1 MFSFTELKK
10 RTEAPQKIPFKAI
23 RLPAK
28 NICIGEYMWEF
39 PPNTIDTDIRLA
51 YPVKNRPY
59 WSLWTKDFCGSV
71 DFVDS
76 ESAAELRSVL
86 PAEPDDE
93 KNAIILYLIMEF
105 INDPNNHFCYYKDIT
120 CISFDISI
128 LYAAALSMD
137 HDSDDYQL
145 VRKHLKPSKKQ
156 YRKKI
161 IDASFP
167 EFRDKIAERLDQI
180 LANYSSANE

>member
-1 MFSFTELKK
+1 MTKNKLSYTELKK
-10 RTEAPQKIPFKAI
+10 RTEAPQKLPFKAS

-86 PAEPDDE
+86 PAEPNDKE
-93 KNAIILYLIMEF
+93 GAIILYLLMEF
-105 INDPNNHFCYYKDIT
+105 VDDPNNYFCTYNDIT
-120 CISFDISI
+120 CNGFDLCI
-128 LYAAALSMD
+128 LYAAALSSENTL
-137 HDSDDYQL
+137 SDYAQIEGYL
-145 VRKHLKPSKKQ
+145 ESNKKKNREQ
-156 YRKKI
+156 I
-161 IDASFP
+161 TDAAFP
-167 EFRDKIAERLDQI
+167 EFRDRVSERLDQI
-180 LANYSSANE
+180 LAN

>member
-1 MFSFTELKK
+1 MTKNKLSYTELKK
-10 RTEAPQKIPFKAI
+10 RAIAPQKIPFKAS

-59 WSLWTKDFCGSV
+59 WSLWTKDFCDSV

-86 PAEPDDE
+86 PAEPNDKE
-93 KNAIILYLIMEF
+93 GTIILYLLMEF
-105 INDPNNHFCYYKDIT
+105 VDDPNNYFCTYNDIT
-120 CISFDISI
+120 CNGFDLCI
-128 LYAAALSMD
+128 LYAAALSSKNTL
-137 HDSDDYQL
+137 SDYAQIEGYL
-145 VRKHLKPSKKQ
+145 ESNKKKN
-156 YRKKI
+156 RENI
-161 IDASFP
+161 IYAAFP
-167 EFRDKIAERLDQI
+167 EFRAQVVKRLDSI
-180 LANYSSANE
+180 LIN

>member
-1 MFSFTELKK
+1 MKKNKLSYTELKK
-10 RTEAPQKIPFKAI
+10 RTETPQKIPFKAS

-86 PAEPDDE
+86 PAQIGDE
-93 KNAIILYLIMEF
+93 ENGIILYLLMQF
-105 INDPNNHFCYYKDIT
+105 IGDPNNYFCTYKDIT
-120 CISFDISI
+120 CSSFDVSI
-128 LYAAALSMD
+128 LYAAALSIE
-137 HDSDDYQL
+137 HQSGDYARIEKYLQS
-145 VRKHLKPSKKQ
+145 SKKKHRQ
-156 YRKKI
+156 KI
-161 IDASFP
+161 IDTAFP
-167 EFRDKIAERLDQI
+167 EFRHRVTERLDSI
-180 LANYSSANE
+180 LAD

>member
-1 MFSFTELKK
+1 MTKNKLKYTELKK
-10 RTEAPQKIPFKAI
+10 RTEAIQQIPFKAA

-28 NICIGEYMWEF
+28 NTCIGEYTWEF

-51 YPVKNRPY
+51 YPIKNRPY

-71 DFVDS
+71 DFVDR
-76 ESAAELRSVL
+76 ESSGELKSVL

-93 KNAIILYLIMEF
+93 ENDIILYLIMEF
-105 INDPNNHFCYYKDIT
+105 IDDPNNNFCTYKDIS
-120 CISFDISI
+120 CCKFDISI

-137 HDSDDYQL
+137 HDSGDYPL
-145 VRKHLKPSKKQ
+145 IEKYLKPSKKK

-161 IDASFP
+161 IDAAFP
-167 EFRDKIAERLDQI
+167 EFRDKVTERLDKI
-180 LANYSSANE
+180 L

>member
-1 MFSFTELKK
+1 MTKNKLSYTELSK
-10 RTEAPQKIPFKAI
+10 RIEAPQKIPFKAS

-28 NICIGEYMWEF
+28 NTCIGDYTWEF
-39 PPNTIDTDIRLA
+39 PPNTIYTDIRLA

-76 ESAAELRSVL
+76 ESAGELRSVL
-86 PAEPDDE
+86 PAEPDDDD
-93 KNAIILYLIMEF
+93 NDIILYLIMQF
-105 INDPNNHFCYYKDIT
+105 IGDPNNCFCTYKDIS
-120 CISFDISI
+120 CRSLDISI

-137 HDSDDYQL
+137 HDSGDYSL
-145 VRKHLKPSKKQ
+145 IEKYLKPSKKK

-161 IDASFP
+161 IDAAFL
-167 EFRDKIAERLDQI
+167 EFRDRVIKRLDNI
-180 LANYSSANE
+180 IRD

>member
-1 MFSFTELKK
+1 MTKNKLSYTELKK
-10 RTEAPQKIPFKAI
+10 RTETPQKIPFKAS

-93 KNAIILYLIMEF
+93 ENDIILYLIMEF
-105 INDPNNHFCYYKDIT
+105 INLLNLFSVK
-120 CISFDISI
+120 SSK
-128 LYAAALSMD
+128 
-137 HDSDDYQL
+137 L
-145 VRKHLKPSKKQ
+145 VAIVNLVIGCSSKSVK
-156 YRKKI
+156 
-161 IDASFP
+161 SN
-167 EFRDKIAERLDQI
+167 L
-180 LANYSSANE
+180 